1 MWNCYCQE
9 HQGIVS
15 TLLNPVAD
23 SQSSSEL
30 NPELLTDTA
39 HHTLLSSFA
48 FQAPDPPGFPP
59 PSLTNHSFPFSL
71 ADIPDFKTKTQ
82 SNNFFIYPLF
92 LGDILSRLI
101 MALNTNYTLLT
112 PEWSP
117 SLKSRLTYVINQ
129 HFHLQIQRH
138 LSCSS
143 SPKSSHFSDGTYS
156 LLPVTQA
163 KDLKVTLNPSL
174 SLIPYIQSG
183 NPIFMIQKLSPP
195 FTTSTNTTVL
205 ATIISFSNLS
215 QPLKH
220 LPL

>member
-112 PEWSP
+112 QNGALHLSP
-117 SLKSRLTYVINQ
+117 DSPTLSINISTCISNGIWAVLPPPNHPISVMAPIAFFQLLRPKTLKSLLTLLFLSFPTSNPETPSSWFRN
-129 HFHLQIQRH
+129 FHHR
-138 LSCSS
+138 
-143 SPKSSHFSDGTYS
+143 S
-156 LLPVTQA
+156 LLLPI
-163 KDLKVTLNPSL
+163 PL
-174 SLIPYIQSG
+174 S
-183 NPIFMIQKLSPP
+183 
-195 FTTSTNTTVL
+195 
-205 ATIISFSNLS
+205 
-215 QPLKH
+215 
-220 LPL
+220 